1 MLTVSNPEAVNPRR
15 QWKVAIYSRA
25 SLSEAS
31 DSLTTQEQQCHRY
44 VDEQLTRCGEVA
56 HTRCYVDCADGLT
69 LNRTGLI
76 GLCRDV
82 YVGEINCIVTF
93 KLNRISHDCE
103 TLVNLL
109 NYFEHHKARII
120 SVRECFDTS
129 SPAGSAV
136 LGVFNAFAEC
146 YSLFKSLEDIESKLA
161 TQTLGV

>member
-1 MLTVSNPEAVNPRR
+1 MLTVANPKAISARR
-15 QWKVAIYSRA
+15 QWKVATYSRA

-31 DSLTTQEQQCHRY
+31 DSLTTQEQQCQRY
-44 VDEQLTRCGEVA
+44 VDEKLTRHGEVA
-56 HTRCYVDCADGLT
+56 HARRYVDCADGLT

-93 KLNRISHDCE
+93 KLNRISQDCE
-103 TLVNLL
+103 NLVNLL

-129 SPAGSAV
+129 LPAGRAV
-136 LGVFNAFAEC
+136 LSVFNAFANC
-146 YSLFKSLEDIESKLA
+146 YSQFKSLEDIESKLA